1 MGDIVQRG
9 YVEQGGCQEPY
20 PTGYVYLTIYEFCR
34 FVFDPG
40 GNLFRFEV
48 ESFQE
53 GGDDTRSITLPNSSK
68 RVKNE
73 MPFKFKI
80 RRLLMKIGYKI
91 GLEVKM
97 QHKESSLE
105 DYAREE
111 TGGNRPCMKAGYR
124 PPALAT

>member
-1 MGDIVQRG
+1 MS
-9 YVEQGGCQEPY
+9 
-20 PTGYVYLTIYEFCR
+20 LL
-34 FVFDPG
+34 
-40 GNLFRFEV
+40 N
-48 ESFQE
+48 
-53 GGDDTRSITLPNSSK
+53 TRSITLPNSSK

-105 DYAREE
+105 DYVCEE
-111 TGGNRPCMKAGYR
+111 TGGSQPCMKAGYR
-124 PPALAT
+124 PPA